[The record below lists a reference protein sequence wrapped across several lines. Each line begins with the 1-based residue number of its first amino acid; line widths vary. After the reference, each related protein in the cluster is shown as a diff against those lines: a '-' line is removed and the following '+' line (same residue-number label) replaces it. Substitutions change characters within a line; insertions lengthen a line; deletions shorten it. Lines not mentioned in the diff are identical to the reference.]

1 MSARL
6 LFRVEPVA
14 GESPRG
20 YLCRAAHAHGYCS
33 PVSLAQIAGLQAS
46 CLDRED
52 TIKQLSYALR
62 LDPEEWRSM
71 CYHHVKGRNRFKQ
84 RSFYGERVSA
94 DDLNYRHPR
103 LCFACLR
110 ERPIW
115 WAVWDLGLVVACPI
129 HRSLLFNQCPAC
141 NRRVA
146 WRRPAVQKCRCGLD
160 FRDLAPEAADS
171 DLVAINAAIYR
182 AAGFPSGEVAELD
195 LTNYGLPREML
206 ELRLG
211 SLLRLILFVGSIR
224 EKDRL
229 RRKQR
234 PFAATDLAVA
244 TEIGRAAVMVLRDWP
259 SPLREVLRRMIPQ
272 EADEPAALNFK
283 AIFGNFY
290 RHLFCVLPRSEFG
303 FFHDAFERFVV
314 EDWKGLVRGQHRYF
328 SAATRRNSQW
338 LPAHEAERMARTRA
352 GRISDLVRHGQ
363 IEGMFLSVCR
373 DGSR

>member
-84 RSFYGERVSA
+84 RSFCGQRVSA

-103 LCFACLR
+103 LCSACLR

-195 LTNYGLPREML
+195 LTNYCFPREML

-224 EKDRL
+224 EKDTGISGTFTCPNASARS
-229 RRKQR
+229 
-234 PFAATDLAVA
+234 AC
-244 TEIGRAAVMVLRDWP
+244 
-259 SPLREVLRRMIPQ
+259 
-272 EADEPAALNFK
+272 ADSEP
-283 AIFGNFY
+283 
-290 RHLFCVLPRSEFG
+290 
-303 FFHDAFERFVV
+303 
-314 EDWKGLVRGQHRYF
+314 W
-328 SAATRRNSQW
+328 
-338 LPAHEAERMARTRA
+338 TRA
-352 GRISDLVRHGQ
+352 KCFALLRTTAI
-363 IEGMFLSVCR
+363 
-373 DGSR
+373 